1 MKLKNTLVMSGAAL
15 ALTAIFAGCGTNE
28 APATVPAVMTEPAAP
43 AATEPAATTEPEA
56 ESGISRAVADSITDG
71 MTKDEVQALIGL
83 TPSSTTES
91 EFMGTTTEMVQW
103 LDGLHNSI
111 TVMFTNGEASSV
123 TFMDLTTMAAIR
135 EALTTEHFEQLSNGM
150 TVDEV
155 RNVMGVAPTSETSMD
170 IAGTEMAT
178 LMWVAD
184 DGRGIT
190 VTFMNGE
197 ASSIT
202 QIGL

>member
-1 MKLKNTLVMSGAAL
+1 MKKQLAIAASALVLSSLVGA
-15 ALTAIFAGCGTNE
+15 CS
-28 APATVPAVMTEPAAP
+28 APAETSAADVVVVETDYETVAEH
-43 AATEPAATTEPEA
+43 EPE

-71 MTKDEVQALIGL
+71 MTRDEVQALIGV

-111 TVMFTNGEASSV
+111 TVIFTNGAASAV
-123 TFMDLTTMAAIR
+123 TYLDLTTMAAIR
-135 EALTTEHFEQLSNGM
+135 DALTTEHFVQLSNGM

-155 RNVMGVAPTSETSMD
+155 RSVMGIAPTSESTMD
-170 IAGTEMAT
+170 IAGTEMTT

-190 VTFMNGE
+190 VVFTNGA

-202 QIGL
+202 KVGL